1 MDYKY
6 KLTKEKDMF
15 VEFEKTDLRAKPGG
29 SIWISPDNVCT
40 VEVIQEAVIDN
51 EKINDNALYGPI
63 NYIQPPITK
72 IKTSDDMA
80 VYVLCDLQR
89 TLDRLS

>member
-1 MDYKY
+1 
-6 KLTKEKDMF
+6 MF
-15 VEFEKTDLRAKPGG
+15 VEFEKTNMRATPEG
-29 SIWISPDNVCT
+29 SIWISSDNVCT

-72 IKTSDDMA
+72 IKTSGDTT
-80 VYVLCDLQR
+80 VYVLCDLKR
-89 TLDRLS
+89 TLDRLG